1 LFDRAPVRLGFLE
14 KEVLEWLWSQS
25 WSDVRKT
32 HAALGQP
39 RLLSRNTIHSTLERL
54 VRKSLVERERRG
66 RAYVYRACV
75 LRENFVR
82 EAVSQTLESIPGADA
97 SLLLA
102 SFVDVAERVDDTGLA
117 ELERL
122 VRIRRRSTEPEEEER
137 DAGGEER

>member
-1 LFDRAPVRLGFLE
+1 
-14 KEVLEWLWSQS
+14 
-25 WSDVRKT
+25 
-32 HAALGQP
+32 
-39 RLLSRNTIHSTLERL
+39 
-54 VRKSLVERERRG
+54 
-66 RAYVYRACV
+66 V